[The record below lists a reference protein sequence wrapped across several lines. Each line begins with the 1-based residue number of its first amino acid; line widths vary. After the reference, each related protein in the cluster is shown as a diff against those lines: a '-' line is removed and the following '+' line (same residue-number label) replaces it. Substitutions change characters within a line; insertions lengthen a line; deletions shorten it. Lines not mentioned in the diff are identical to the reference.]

1 MIRRQSNGWFFVAPA
16 LLHLIVFALIPVGY
30 AFWISLHDWDIL
42 KGTIP
47 FVGLGRYEA
56 LAGNAEFWNSLR
68 QTGMFALMSV
78 PLGMAVALAVAIAV
92 AKPLKG
98 MAIFRTIFYIPAVGS
113 GVAISMLWIT
123 MYLPESGFFNVA
135 LAWLSGGRF
144 QSIDWLNHPSWALA
158 ALAFMSI
165 WVGLGPRMI
174 IYVAGL
180 LNLPTALYEAASL
193 DGATPFRQFW
203 RITMP
208 LLAPTHLFVLVTASI
223 GAFQTFTPVYMM
235 TQGRPEGTT
244 DLVGFHIFE
253 EAWRKFNVSNA
264 AAQSFVLLLVLAL
277 LSLAQFRLMKRQL
290 EDYDAGH

>member
-1 MIRRQSNGWFFVAPA
+1 MIRRQSRGWLFVAPA
-16 LLHLIVFALIPVGY
+16 LIHLFLFALIPVGY

-42 KGTIP
+42 KGSMP
-47 FVGLGRYEA
+47 FDGLGRYEV
-56 LAGNAEFWNSLR
+56 LAGNADFWNSLQ
-68 QTGMFALMSV
+68 QTALFALLSV
-78 PLGMAVALAVAIAV
+78 PLGMAVALLVAIAV

-98 MAIFRTIFYIPAVGS
+98 MAIFRTIFYIPAVSS

-123 MYLPESGFFNVA
+123 LYLPESGFFNVA
-135 LAWLSGGRF
+135 LGWLSGGRF
-144 QSIDWLNHPSWALA
+144 ASVDWLNNKSWALS

-180 LNLPTALYEAASL
+180 LNLPTSLYEAASL
-193 DGATPFRQFW
+193 DGASPLRQFW

-244 DLVGFHIFE
+244 DLVGFYIFE

-264 AAQSFVLLLVLAL
+264 AAQSFVLLLVLAV
-277 LSLAQFRLMKRQL
+277 LSLVQFRLMKRRL